1 MRPLAFA
8 LCHLLTCVLTKILR
22 PWDTPQLS
30 KQFVFDLI
38 DDSNDNIL
46 LFEGLQAVCK
56 TLGLR
61 RIESNQLCK
70 VFVKFI
76 DGFFPIWEDR
86 WRVNRCS
93 CWSCWQ
99 GCSDCSRCWL
109 RVRRRR
115 RRRGPLIRRVRSI
128 WIKWVRWR
136 HRREEWML
144 KRGNYSSMLFGKMFA
159 GVLTQP
165 VLLVWLDWSQGLC

>member
-76 DGFFPIWEDR
+76 DGFFPIWEDGDER
-86 WRVNRCS
+86 IGAAVGAVDDS
-93 CWSCWQ
+93 VATAAGAGDVYGGGGGCW
-99 GCSDCSRCWL
+99 
-109 RVRRRR
+109 
-115 RRRGPLIRRVRSI
+115 
-128 WIKWVRWR
+128 
-136 HRREEWML
+136 
-144 KRGNYSSMLFGKMFA
+144 
-159 GVLTQP
+159 
-165 VLLVWLDWSQGLC
+165 